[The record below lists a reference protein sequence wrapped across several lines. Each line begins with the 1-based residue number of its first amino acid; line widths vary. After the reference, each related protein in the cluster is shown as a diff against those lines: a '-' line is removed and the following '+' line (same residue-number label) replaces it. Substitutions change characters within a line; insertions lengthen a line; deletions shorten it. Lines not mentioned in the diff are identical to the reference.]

1 MHKKQHGAFFIGFL
15 NGFMPCGPLQA
26 MCIVALASGSP
37 VSGTLSMLFFAL
49 GTLPLMLGFSSI
61 ISIIGKKKA
70 DLVMKAGAILVVVM
84 GLSMFSQ
91 GYALGG
97 VKVEEIKSF
106 DKKTIELQDGKQLIK
121 SKLEI
126 NKYPNISVKKGIP
139 VRWEIEAGQ
148 DALTYCNYR
157 MILRDFQLGVEMGY
171 GTNVVEFTPEKAGN
185 FQYSCWMG
193 MIIGTIKVEE

>member
-1 MHKKQHGAFFIGFL
+1 MRETCDYSFFCAVGFEAAGWALYDIDGFFAFVGFL

-26 MCIVALASGSP
+26 MWIVALASGSP
-37 VSGTLSMLFFAL
+37 VSGTLSMLFFSL
-49 GTLPLMLGFSSI
+49 GTLPLMLG
-61 ISIIGKKKA
+61 
-70 DLVMKAGAILVVVM
+70 
-84 GLSMFSQ
+84 LSMVSQ

-97 VKVEEIKSF
+97 VKAEEIKSF

-139 VRWEIEAGQ
+139 VRWEIEAGR

-171 GTNVVEFTPEKAGN
+171 GTNVEF
-185 FQYSCWMG
+185 
-193 MIIGTIKVEE
+193 

>member
-1 MHKKQHGAFFIGFL
+1 
-15 NGFMPCGPLQA
+15 MPCGPLQA
-26 MCIVALASGSP
+26 MWIVALASGSP
-37 VSGTLSMLFFAL
+37 VYGTLSMLFFAL

-84 GLSMFSQ
+84 GLSMVSQ

-97 VKVEEIKSF
+97 VKAEEIKSF

-193 MIIGTIKVEE
+193 MITGTIKVEE

>member
-1 MHKKQHGAFFIGFL
+1 
-15 NGFMPCGPLQA
+15 
-26 MCIVALASGSP
+26 
-37 VSGTLSMLFFAL
+37 
-49 GTLPLMLGFSSI
+49 
-61 ISIIGKKKA
+61 
-70 DLVMKAGAILVVVM
+70 M
-84 GLSMFSQ
+84 GLSMVSQ
-91 GYALGG
+91 GYALAG
-97 VKVEEIKSF
+97 VKAEEIKSF

-171 GTNVVEFTPEKAGN
+171 GTNVVEFTPEKTGN

-193 MIIGTIKVEE
+193 MITGTIKVEE